1 MDTGLAVQ
9 QSTFLSPA
17 INMTGAME
25 RYNAMNQ
32 FIAGIL
38 KDGVDYGKV
47 PGSDKPT
54 LLKPGAE
61 KLASFFGLSPH
72 FNLDEKVED
81 WTGENHGGEPFF
93 YYRYKCQLF
102 KGELMIAE
110 GEGSCNS
117 WEKKYRYRQG
127 TRTCPECGQPSIFKS
142 KNNPEYYC
150 WNKKGGCGATFKLTD
165 DRINSQEIGQTK
177 NPDPAEQVNT
187 IQKMAQKRALIAPVL
202 IATNASEKFTQDI
215 EDFVD
220 ADFHEVIPEPP
231 QPKPQQKHTPPA
243 PTGDRPYS
251 PDALKARIQV
261 LADSFAGETCT
272 DKQRTSVRI
281 NLAEMA
287 GGEDN
292 YHTLLAWLIGTPHIA
307 DATTEQVL
315 ALKKWIHSTKQPD
328 DTWIADAMAIQEAKS
343 AYTEALKAQGQAEL
357 L

>member
-117 WEKKYRYRQG
+117 WEKKYRSPFEM
-127 TRTCPECGQPSIFKS
+127 RTCPERGQPSIFKG
-142 KNNPEYYC
+142 KNNPEY
-150 WNKKGGCGATFKLTD
+150 
-165 DRINSQEIGQTK
+165 
-177 NPDPAEQVNT
+177 
-187 IQKMAQKRALIAPVL
+187 
-202 IATNASEKFTQDI
+202 
-215 EDFVD
+215 
-220 ADFHEVIPEPP
+220 
-231 QPKPQQKHTPPA
+231 
-243 PTGDRPYS
+243 
-251 PDALKARIQV
+251 
-261 LADSFAGETCT
+261 
-272 DKQRTSVRI
+272 
-281 NLAEMA
+281 
-287 GGEDN
+287 
-292 YHTLLAWLIGTPHIA
+292 
-307 DATTEQVL
+307 
-315 ALKKWIHSTKQPD
+315 
-328 DTWIADAMAIQEAKS
+328 
-343 AYTEALKAQGQAEL
+343 
-357 L
+357 